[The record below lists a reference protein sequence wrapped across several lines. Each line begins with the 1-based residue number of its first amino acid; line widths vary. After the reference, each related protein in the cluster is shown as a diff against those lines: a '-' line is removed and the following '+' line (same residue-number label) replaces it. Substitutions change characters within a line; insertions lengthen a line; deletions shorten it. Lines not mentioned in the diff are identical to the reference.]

1 MAAVQARPRSSLPAA
16 PAAPAPATV
25 QLSVIIVN
33 WNAAAYL
40 PAALDSLFA
49 AQGDL
54 RMEVFLV
61 DNASSDG
68 SLELVRTRYPQVTI
82 IANRVN
88 RGFAAG
94 NNQGIRRA
102 RGRYILLLNPD
113 TELPP
118 HALTEMVEFMEAHPE
133 VGVVGPRLQG
143 AKGKV
148 QGGAAGY
155 DPSLTTIFNFA
166 TFLYRLAPGHFRGL
180 WLPRSLYEQTSPIAV
195 DWVSGAAMLLRR
207 EALDAAGLMDERYFM
222 YSEDV
227 ELCRRIRGQGYGVMC
242 LPSVHVTHHIG
253 GSSRQLGP
261 AFYAHNV
268 DSLDLDLRARY
279 HPALVALMHL
289 LAAFGYLLRTLY
301 YQLHYWRGGQPVFRE
316 LRDLWAACL
325 KTSLARTLRP
335 AKRFTQEDGA
345 SIPSHPQTS

>member
-1 MAAVQARPRSSLPAA
+1 MPAVETPPTPLLLDEAAQ
-16 PAAPAPATV
+16 ATV
-25 QLSVIIVN
+25 DLSVIIVN

-54 RMEVFLV
+54 TMEVVLV
-61 DNASSDG
+61 DNASSDD
-68 SLELVRTRYPQVTI
+68 SLALVRERYPQVQI
-82 IANRVN
+82 IANEVN

-94 NNQGIRRA
+94 NNQGIRQA

-113 TELPP
+113 TELPS
-118 HALTEMVEFMEAHPE
+118 HALMDMLAFMEAHPQ

-155 DPSLTTIFNFA
+155 DPSLATMFNFA
-166 TFLYRLAPGHFRGL
+166 TFLYRLFPHRFKGL
-180 WLPRSLYEQTSPIAV
+180 WLPRSLYERDDPIPV
-195 DWVSGAAMLLRR
+195 DWVSGACMLLRR
-207 EALDAAGLMDERYFM
+207 SALDAAGPMNERYFM

-227 ELCRRIRGQGYGVMC
+227 ELCRRIREAGYGVMC
-242 LPSVHVTHHIG
+242 LPSIHVTHHIG

-261 AFYAHNV
+261 EFYAHNI
-268 DSLDLDLRARY
+268 DSLDLDLRTRY
-279 HPALVALMHL
+279 NAVQVALMHVI
-289 LAAFGYLLRTLY
+289 AAFGYLLRMLF
-301 YQLHYWRGGQPVFRE
+301 YQLHYWRRRQPVFLE

-325 KTSLARTLRP
+325 KTSLVRAVKPARAVRP
-335 AKRFTQEDGA
+335 LAGGEQ
-345 SIPSHPQTS
+345 

>member
-1 MAAVQARPRSSLPAA
+1 MTAVDTSPTSPRDEAAQA
-16 PAAPAPATV
+16 TMD
-25 QLSVIIVN
+25 LSVIIVN

-54 RMEVFLV
+54 AMEVILV
-61 DNASSDG
+61 DNASSDH
-68 SLELVRTRYPQVTI
+68 SLALVREHFPQVTI
-82 IANRVN
+82 IANEVN

-118 HALTEMVEFMEAHPE
+118 HALTEMVAFMDAHPQ

-155 DPSLTTIFNFA
+155 DPSLATIFNFS
-166 TFLYRLAPGHFRGL
+166 TFLYRLFPRRFKGL
-180 WLPRSLYEQTSPIAV
+180 WLPRSLYETDDPIPV
-195 DWVSGAAMLLRR
+195 DWVSGACMMIRR
-207 EALDAAGLMDERYFM
+207 EALDAAGLMNERYFM

-227 ELCRRIRGQGYGVMC
+227 ELCRRVRQAGYSVMC

-261 AFYAHNV
+261 EFYAHNI

-279 HPALVALMHL
+279 NGAQVALMHL
-289 LAAFGYLLRTLY
+289 IAAFGYLLRMLF
-301 YQLHYWRGGQPVFRE
+301 YQTHYWRQRQPIFLE

-325 KTSLARTLRP
+325 KTSLVRAVKPARGR
-335 AKRFTQEDGA
+335 AFGED
-345 SIPSHPQTS
+345 

>member
-1 MAAVQARPRSSLPAA
+1 MLQMALSPSPPSQ
-16 PAAPAPATV
+16 TV
-25 QLSVIIVN
+25 AQIDLSVIIVN

-54 RMEVFLV
+54 TMEVILV
-61 DNASSDG
+61 DNASSDD
-68 SLELVRTRYPQVTI
+68 SLDLVRRQYPQVRI
-82 IANRVN
+82 IANAVN

-94 NNQGIRRA
+94 NNQGIREA
-102 RGRYILLLNPD
+102 QGRYILLLNPD

-118 HALTEMVEFMEAHPE
+118 HALGEMVAFMDAHPQ

-143 AKGKV
+143 ARGKV

-166 TFLYRLAPGHFRGL
+166 TFLYRLAPRRFRGL
-180 WLPRSLYEQTSPIAV
+180 WLPRSLYESQDPIPV

-207 EALDAAGLMDERYFM
+207 EALDDAGLMNERYFM

-227 ELCRRIRGQGYGVMC
+227 ELCRRVREHGWQVMC
-242 LPSVHVTHHIG
+242 LPGIHVTHHIG

-261 AFYAHNV
+261 DFYAHNI
-268 DSLDLDLRARY
+268 DSLDLDLRTRY
-279 HPALVALMHL
+279 PGWQVALMHL
-289 LAAFGYLLRTLY
+289 IAALGYFLRMVF
-301 YQLHYWRGGQPVFRE
+301 YQAHYWRHRHPAFLD

-325 KTSLARTLRP
+325 KTSLIRTIRP
-335 AKRFTQEDGA
+335 AQVMT
-345 SIPSHPQTS
+345 PQRPPDEPQA